1 MNANRIERLESRI
14 RERLA
19 PSMLELRDDSA
30 LHAGHA
36 GARGGHGHFTVA
48 MVSPAFAGLA
58 QIQRHRLVYDAVGDM
73 MQTDIHALTIFARS
87 PGEPFEPLKTSAHR
101 G

>member
-1 MNANRIERLESRI
+1 LNASRIERLESRI

-19 PSMLELRDDSA
+19 PTKLELRDDSA

-48 MVSPAFAGLA
+48 LVSPAFAGLA
-58 QIQRHRLVYDAVGDM
+58 LLGRHRLVYDAVGDL
-73 MQTDIHALTIFARS
+73 MQTDIHALTIFAHA
-87 PGEPFEPLKTSAHR
+87 PGEPFEPLETYAH
-101 G
+101 

>member
-1 MNANRIERLESRI
+1 MNTARIERLESRI

-19 PSMLELRDDSA
+19 PTVLQLRDDSA

-36 GARGGHGHFTVA
+36 GARDGHGHYTVV

-58 QIQRHRLVYDAVGDM
+58 SLRRHRLVYDAVGDM
-73 MQTDIHALTIFARS
+73 MQTDVHALTIFAHA
-87 PGEPFEPLKTSAHR
+87 PGEPFEPLDTSAHR